1 METRHERWERI
12 RPALQDFVEKLLPIY
27 GAALRSVILFG
38 SYARGEE
45 REGSDIDLLL
55 LVDMT
60 DEDLRKLRPRL
71 SMLRL
76 ELDAAMPFLDIQPVV
91 VPLQRFQ
98 AWKDVHPFYQK
109 IVEDGVS
116 LYEAA

>member
-45 REGSDIDLLL
+45 REDSDIDLLL

-60 DEDLRKLRPRL
+60 DEDLRKLRPPSEHAAAGTRCGHAFPGHPARRRTIAEVSGVEGRPSLL
-71 SMLRL
+71 S
-76 ELDAAMPFLDIQPVV
+76 
-91 VPLQRFQ
+91 
-98 AWKDVHPFYQK
+98 
-109 IVEDGVS
+109 EDCGRRGIA
-116 LYEAA
+116 L